1 MAKYSDDELAVA
13 MIYARAM
20 YELAAEQDQVDAL
33 REELNAVAGL
43 IEGRTDFAALLTS
56 PTVDDEAKR
65 KTLEKL
71 FRGRCADLLVDSL
84 QVINRN
90 ERPGFIGAVAEAFG
104 ILNEERRGGIEVQV
118 QTATS
123 LTESARERLESVV
136 AKKTGR
142 KPRIVETVDGSLI
155 GGLIVRI
162 GDEKLDASVARKLA
176 VLTQAL
182 LERASREIHGGRE
195 YVAA

>member
-20 YELAAEQDQVDAL
+20 YELAAEKSQVDAL

-43 IEGRTDFAALLTS
+43 IEAHHDFATFLTS

-90 ERPGFIGAVAEAFG
+90 ERQGFIGAVAAALG
-104 ILNEERRGGIEVQV
+104 ILDEERCGGVEVRV
-118 QTATS
+118 QTATALS
-123 LTESARERLESVV
+123 ASARERLRAVF

-142 KPRIVETVDGSLI
+142 KPRIVETVDESLV
-155 GGLIVRI
+155 GGLVVRI

-176 VLTQAL
+176 VLSNVL

>member
-1 MAKYSDDELAVA
+1 MTKYSDDELAVA

-20 YELAAEQDQVDAL
+20 YELAAEKSQVDAL

-43 IEGRTDFAALLTS
+43 VEGRTDFATFLTS
-56 PTVDDEAKR
+56 PTADDEAKR

-90 ERPGFIGAVAEAFG
+90 ERQGFIGAVAAAFG
-104 ILNEERRGGIEVQV
+104 ILDEERRGGIEVQV
-118 QTATS
+118 QTATTLS
-123 LTESARERLESVV
+123 ESVRERLRGVV

-142 KPRIVETVDGSLI
+142 KPRIIEIVDESLI
-155 GGLIVRI
+155 GGLVVRI

-176 VLTQAL
+176 VLSQAL

-195 YVAA
+195 YLAA

>member
-13 MIYARAM
+13 MIYAQAI
-20 YELAAEQDQVDAL
+20 YDLAAEKSQVDAL
-33 REELNAVAGL
+33 RDELNGVARL
-43 IEGRTDFAALLTS
+43 VESRTDFANFLTS

-90 ERPGFIGAVAEAFG
+90 ERQGFIGAVAAAFG
-104 ILNEERRGGIEVQV
+104 MLDQERRGGIEVHV
-118 QTATS
+118 RTATALS
-123 LTESARERLESVV
+123 ESARERIRAVL
-136 AKKTGR
+136 AQKTGR
-142 KPRIVETVDGSLI
+142 KPRIVEFVDESLV
-155 GGLIVRI
+155 GGLVVRI
-162 GDEKLDASVARKLA
+162 GDEKLDATVARKLA
-176 VLTQAL
+176 VLSEAF

-195 YVAA
+195 YVSA

>member
-13 MIYARAM
+13 MIYAQAM
-20 YELAAEQDQVDAL
+20 YELAAEKSQVDAL
-33 REELNAVAGL
+33 REELHAVAGL
-43 IEGRTDFAALLTS
+43 IESRTDFAAFLTS

-90 ERPGFIGAVAEAFG
+90 ERQGFVGAVAAAFG
-104 ILNEERRGGIEVQV
+104 ILDEERRGGIEVQV
-118 QTATS
+118 QTATALS
-123 LTESARERLESVV
+123 ESARERLRAVF

-142 KPRIVETVDGSLI
+142 KPRIVETVDASLV
-155 GGLIVRI
+155 GGLVVRI
-162 GDEKLDASVARKLA
+162 GDEKLDATVARKLA
-176 VLTQAL
+176 VLSEAL
-182 LERASREIHGGRE
+182 LERASREIHRGGE

>member
-1 MAKYSDDELAVA
+1 MAKHSDDELAVA

-20 YELAAEQDQVDAL
+20 YELAAEKSQVDAL

-43 IEGRTDFAALLTS
+43 IEGRTDFAAFLTS
-56 PTVDDEAKR
+56 PTVEDEAKR

-90 ERPGFIGAVAEAFG
+90 ERPGFIGAVAAAFG
-104 ILNEERRGGIEVQV
+104 ILDEERRGGIEVQV
-118 QTATS
+118 QTATA
-123 LTESARERLESVV
+123 LNEPARERLRSVV

-155 GGLIVRI
+155 GGLVVRI

-176 VLTQAL
+176 VLSEVL